1 MRSSS
6 LTKTKLTALLAVVA
20 ALALAAAGCGGGGD
34 KEDSPAPPPSPSES
48 TPAPAPAPS
57 ESEEPAPAPE
67 PSPEPQ
73 PEEPAPAPS
82 EPSGEVPVTSAYA
95 PKDIVLYVS
104 LNTDLDSEEWTQ
116 LQALLAK
123 FPGGSAAVPQVV
135 GSLTRT
141 ADSSTPGSSSGD
153 EGLEALRVFGPE
165 LGFAFY
171 TLDGD
176 NPQFVAIAKPTD
188 PGAFQTRLASSDDPP
203 SIKVLD
209 DGTFLLAESQAL
221 IDQATTGIQAGT
233 LAEDPGFQQAVGDL
247 ESSTVAKVYING
259 PSFLS
264 AVQQGA
270 ASGQTPTA
278 LNPLVGL
285 LGIDPANPGAGQ
297 AQLTSVALALQAEDN
312 GIKLD
317 GVARTVGGPEPQMFS
332 AKLPEIVPAGPI
344 AVLDFYNLRATVE
357 TFLDLV
363 GQQQPGFDQQ
373 LAQIEAALNITV
385 DNDVLPLLENEHAL
399 YVRPGVPIPEITLV
413 LSPEDPTA
421 ALATVDKLLAGVG
434 ALAGSQL
441 PFTTGSTAI
450 GSVTARQL
458 NFGQISVFYAAVGD
472 NLVFTSSVAG
482 IADLQSGDRLKDDP
496 AFQAAIDA
504 AGVPD
509 ETAGWLY
516 VDTPKLLS
524 FVQTVQQLR
533 GQDVDQSQLEML
545 APIKSLVLYGTG
557 EKDVVRFSGFANVE

>member
-1 MRSSS
+1 MRSRS

-34 KEDSPAPPPSPSES
+34 NEGSPPPPPSPSES
-48 TPAPAPAPS
+48 TPTPDS
-57 ESEEPAPAPE
+57 GESEEPAPEPAPE
-67 PSPEPQ
+67 PAE
-73 PEEPAPAPS
+73 PAPS
-82 EPSGEVPVTSAYA
+82 EPSGEVPITSAYA
-95 PKDIVLYVS
+95 PKDVVMFLS

-123 FPGGSAAVPQVV
+123 FPGGSTAVPEVV

-141 ADSSTPGSSSGD
+141 SDPGSESSSGQ
-153 EGLEALRVFGPE
+153 GLEALRIFGPE
-165 LGFAFY
+165 LGIAFFN
-171 TLDGD
+171 LDGD
-176 NPQFVAIAKPTD
+176 NAQFVAIAKPTD
-188 PGAFQTRLASSDDPP
+188 PAALQAQLSSSDDPP
-203 SIKVLD
+203 TVKALE
-209 DGTFLLAESQAL
+209 DGTYLLAESQAL
-221 IDQATTGIQAGT
+221 IDQATTGAQAGT
-233 LAEDPGFQQAVGDL
+233 LADDAGFQQAMGDL
-247 ESSTVAKVYING
+247 ASSTVAKLYANG
-259 PSFLS
+259 PALL
-264 AVQQGA
+264 AAAQAG
-270 ASGQTPTA
+270 ASGSQAETLSQLTG
-278 LNPLVGL
+278 V
-285 LGIDPANPGAGQ
+285 LGIGSTDPAAGA
-297 AQLTSVALALQAEDN
+297 AQLTSLALAVQAEDN
-312 GIKLD
+312 GIRLD
-317 GVARTVGGPEPQMFS
+317 GIARTVGGPEPQTFA

-373 LAQIEAALNITV
+373 LAQIEAALNVTV

-434 ALAGSQL
+434 AIAGAQL

-496 AFQAAIDA
+496 AFQAALAA

-524 FVQTVQQLR
+524 FVSTIQQLR
-533 GQDVDQSQLEML
+533 GEDVDQSQLDAL

>member
-34 KEDSPAPPPSPSES
+34 KEDSPAPPPPSPSES
-48 TPAPAPAPS
+48 TPAPS
-57 ESEEPAPAPE
+57 EAEEPAPAPE

-82 EPSGEVPVTSAYA
+82 EPSGEVPATSAYA
-95 PKDIVLYVS
+95 PKDIVLFVA

-116 LQALLAK
+116 LQTLLAK

-141 ADSSTPGSSSGD
+141 ADDSTSESSSGD

-188 PGAFQTRLASSDDPP
+188 PAAFQARLATSDDPP
-203 SIKVLD
+203 VIKTLD
-209 DGTFLLAESQAL
+209 DGTFMLAESQAL

-233 LAEDPGFQQAVGDL
+233 LAEDAAFQQAMGDL
-247 ESSTVAKVYING
+247 ESSTVAKLFANG
-259 PSFLS
+259 PALL
-264 AVQQGA
+264 AAAQQGA
-270 ASGQTPTA
+270 SGSQAAT
-278 LNPLVGL
+278 L
-285 LGIDPANPGAGQ
+285 
-297 AQLTSVALALQAEDN
+297 AQLTSLLGVNAADPTAAPAQLTSLALAVQAEDN

-317 GVARTVGGPEPQMFS
+317 GVARTVGGPEPQTFS
-332 AKLPEIVPAGPI
+332 AKLPEIIPAGPI

-413 LSPEDPTA
+413 LSPEDPTG

-524 FVQTVQQLR
+524 FVQTIQQLR
-533 GQDVDQSQLEML
+533 GEDVDQSQLEAL
-545 APIKSLVLYGTG
+545 APIKSLVIYGTG

>member
-1 MRSSS
+1 MRSRS

-34 KEDSPAPPPSPSES
+34 KEDSPAPPPPSPSES
-48 TPAPAPAPS
+48 TPSPS
-57 ESEEPAPAPE
+57 PSPSEEPAPAPE

-73 PEEPAPAPS
+73 PEEPSPAPS
-82 EPSGEVPVTSAYA
+82 EPSGEVPATSAYA
-95 PKDIVLYVS
+95 PKDIVLFVA

-123 FPGGSAAVPQVV
+123 FPGGSTAVPQVV

-141 ADSSTPGSSSGD
+141 ADSSSSDLSSGD
-153 EGLEALRVFGPE
+153 DGLEALRVFGPE

-176 NPQFVAIAKPTD
+176 NPQFVALAKPTD
-188 PGAFQTRLASSDDPP
+188 SGAFQAKLAASDDPP

-209 DGTFLLAESQAL
+209 DGTFMLAESQAL
-221 IDQATTGIQAGT
+221 IDQATTGLQAGS
-233 LAEDPGFQQAVGDL
+233 LADDPGFQQAMGDL
-247 ESSTVAKVYING
+247 ESSTVAKLFANG
-259 PSFLS
+259 PALL
-264 AVQQGA
+264 AAAQAG
-270 ASGQTPTA
+270 ASGSQAATLSQLT
-278 LNPLVGL
+278 GL
-285 LGIDPANPGAGQ
+285 LGVNSTDPAAGQ
-297 AQLTSVALALQAEDN
+297 AQLTSLALAVQAEDN
-312 GIKLD
+312 GIRLD
-317 GVARTVGGPEPQMFS
+317 GVARTVGGPEPQTFA

-413 LSPEDPTA
+413 LSPEDPTG

-524 FVQTVQQLR
+524 FLQTIQQLR